1 MKTRVYINIFII
13 FSILGFLSEFIISLC
28 MHEQK
33 QTLLIGPWM
42 PIYGLGI
49 LLVLGIDH
57 ILSKKLHGKEKIF
70 FCFLLSFILL
80 TLIEGL
86 GGFLTNFFFQK
97 NFWDYTHIPFSI
109 GMHMNLL
116 ISLIWGFGALFL
128 CYFVLPRIKHLLSKI
143 PIWLTLLLSILFLI
157 DNLYC
162 FWKNWT
168 LFSLIICY
176 FL

>member
-1 MKTRVYINIFII
+1 MKTRDYINIFII

-33 QTLLIGPWM
+33 
-42 PIYGLGI
+42 
-49 LLVLGIDH
+49 H
-57 ILSKKLHGKEKIF
+57 ILSKKLHRKEKIF
-70 FCFLLSFILL
+70 FCFLLSFFLL

-97 NFWDYTHIPFSI
+97 NFWDYTNLPFSI
-109 GMHMNLL
+109 GMHMNIL
-116 ISLIWGFGALFL
+116 ISLIWGAAALFI

-143 PIWLTLLLSILFLI
+143 PIWLTLLLSIVFLI

-162 FWKNWT
+162 FWKNCT

>member
-1 MKTRVYINIFII
+1 MKTRDYINIFLI
-13 FSILGFLSEFIISLC
+13 FSILGFLSELFISFF

-33 QTLLIGPWM
+33 QTLLLGPWM
-42 PIYGLGI
+42 PIYGFGI
-49 LLVLGIDH
+49 LLILGIDH

-70 FCFLLSFILL
+70 FCFLLSILLL

-86 GGFLTNFFFQK
+86 GGFLTNFLFQK
-97 NFWDYTHIPFSI
+97 NFWDYTRLPFSI

-116 ISLIWGFGALFL
+116 ISLIWGIAAIFI
-128 CYFVLPRIKHLLSKI
+128 CYFVLPRIKSLIVKI

-157 DNLYC
+157 DNLYS
-162 FWKNWT
+162 FWKNCT
-168 LFSLIICY
+168 IFSLIICY